1 MSFAEIRSLLYP
13 TQCVACGAG
22 NVEICP
28 QCESGLVSFRNEV
41 TLHQLPL
48 YSALY
53 YNETSSHLILAA
65 KESNDRACARYLA
78 SLMAMRFSRIHR
90 DLSFDRY
97 LLIPIPSSRKADRRR
112 GFAHTVVL
120 SKLLAHEV
128 ERSIGLSCRVLPLL
142 APTRA
147 IADQSRLTAQ
157 QRQRNIH
164 GAFTA
169 QSRVRSDRRGAEG
182 IIVVDDLVTTGSTMG
197 EALRALKL
205 ASYEPDALLS
215 ACVAGRFLA
224 NKIGTS
230 LPALRGTAKKEEL
243 WPC

>member
-13 TQCVACGAG
+13 TQCVACGSG
-22 NVEICP
+22 RDEICP
-28 QCESGLVSFRNEV
+28 RCENELISFREV
-41 TLHQLPL
+41 VKLHHLPL
-48 YSALY
+48 YSALH
-53 YNETSSHLILAA
+53 YNEISSHLILAA
-65 KESNDRACARYLA
+65 KESNDRASARYLA

-90 DLSFDRY
+90 DLLCDRY
-97 LLIPIPSSRKADRRR
+97 LFIPIPSSKKADRRR

-120 SKLLAHEV
+120 SKLFAHEV
-128 ERSIGLSCRVLPLL
+128 ERTLNLSCRVLPLL

-147 IADQSRLTAQ
+147 IADQSGLTAQ
-157 QRQRNIH
+157 QRQRNIE

-169 QSRVRSDRRGAEG
+169 QSRVKRDKRGVEG

-197 EALRALKL
+197 EAIRALKL
-205 ASYEPDALLS
+205 ASFEPSALLS

-230 LPALRGTAKKEEL
+230 LQAVRGTAKKEEL